1 MSKKTITKS
10 YNEQEKEKRRKSKE
24 CKYENVRQVGVK
36 CDLWVYVIIFCN
48 GLLCMLCMC
57 FYVFRF
63 MYVRFMYVRLSRPAC
78 HHPPQNIS
86 LHSLYYPTSS
96 PNQAVFGVFAI
107 VFAVYF
113 SLLFLQ
119 LLITFYIYFYTL
131 YIAFLFYGSYISIV
145 FKNGSMVLQR
155 TMYDPFLRAILIPN
169 YTYFQPVK
177 P

>member
-1 MSKKTITKS
+1 MK
-10 YNEQEKEKRRKSKE
+10 
-24 CKYENVRQVGVK
+24 NVRQVGVK
-36 CDLWVYVIIFCN
+36 CDLWVYVIIFCK

-63 MYVRFMYVRLSRPAC
+63 MYVRLSRPAC
-78 HHPPQNIS
+78 HHPTQNIS
-86 LHSLYYPTSS
+86 LLSLYFPTFSAIHVPS
-96 PNQAVFGVFAI
+96 KVFAI

-131 YIAFLFYGSYISIV
+131 YIAFLSYGSYISIV

-155 TMYDPFLRAILIPN
+155 TMYDPFLRAILIPECA
-169 YTYFQPVK
+169 YFHIQNSK
-177 P
+177 IFHF